1 MHEARLYEKRDGH
14 QVKCHLCAHGCLIED
29 GGRGICHVRE
39 NRGGTL
45 YTLVY
50 EQVLAE
56 HLDPIEKKPLYHVA
70 PGSLSYSI
78 ATAGCN
84 FRCGWCQNADISAM
98 PRDQRIIRGVRVPP
112 GRIVEHACEARCRSI
127 AYTYTEPT
135 IYFEYAYDVAKGA
148 KDQGLLNVLVTNGFM
163 SAETLE
169 AWHPLVDA
177 ANVDLKAFTD
187 ATYRE
192 HIGGR
197 LQPVLDTLK
206 RMKDYGIWVEVTTLV
221 IPELNDSED
230 ELRGLAAFIAREL
243 GRETPWHISRF
254 FPAYKM
260 TDRRPTPPDALER
273 ALRIG
278 EGEGLHYIYL
288 GNIGGQRQN
297 TRCSQCGEV
306 VIERRG
312 YSALIN
318 HAKAGACPACGT
330 PLAGIDIG
338 SG

>member
-1 MHEARLYEKRDGH
+1 MLEARLYEKRDGN

-45 YTLVY
+45 YSLVY

-56 HLDPIEKKPLYHVA
+56 NVDPIEKKPLYHVM

-98 PRDQRIIRGVRVPP
+98 PRDQRIIRGVRVSPD
-112 GRIVEHACEARCRSI
+112 RIVQHACEAHCRSI

-135 IYFEYAYDVAKGA
+135 VYFEYAYDVAERA
-148 KDQGLLNVLVTNGFM
+148 RTQGLLNVIVTNGFM

-169 AWHPLVDA
+169 AWHPLLDA
-177 ANVDLKAFTD
+177 ANVDLKAFSD

-206 RMKDYGIWVEVTTLV
+206 RMKEYGIWVEVTTLL

-230 ELRGLAAFIAREL
+230 ELRQLTAFIAREL

-254 FPAYKM
+254 FPAYRM
-260 TDRRPTPPDALER
+260 TDRRPTPPDTLER
-273 ALRIG
+273 ALQIG
-278 EGEGLHYIYL
+278 EDEGLCHIYL
-288 GNIGGQRQN
+288 GNIRSGRQS
-297 TRCSQCGEV
+297 TRCGHCGEMI
-306 VIERRG
+306 IERQG
-312 YSALIN
+312 YSAIIN
-318 HAKAGACPACGT
+318 YAKSGACPACEM
-330 PLAGIDIG
+330 PLAGVAIG